1 MKIILEH
8 DTEIQTMVDCLVKI
22 GYEST
27 STEYGKK
34 VLLDTDSKYIY
45 PYQCGSY
52 TILNVSKFY
61 ELIYAIKNNK
71 NIMIQCNTKKRM
83 WFNISGKKESF
94 PIALINSNNVG
105 LDWISIS
112 ENQYVIIQLIMN
124 NWIEIF
130 GQLYHKETVEK
141 CLSNCALKTIDS
153 EIGYNVEILGK
164 CYNRKEISEL
174 IALNQFG
181 DVL

>member
-22 GYEST
+22 GYT
-27 STEYGKK
+27 SIDVEYKNK
-34 VLLDTDSKYIY
+34 ILLDTDCKYIY
-45 PYQCGSY
+45 PYQCGNYY
-52 TILNVSKFY
+52 TVNVSKFY
-61 ELIYAIKNNK
+61 ELIYAIENNK
-71 NIMIQCNTKKRM
+71 NIMIQCNTTKRM
-83 WFNISGKKESF
+83 WFNIMGKKESF
-94 PIALINSNNVG
+94 PIALINSNNVD

-124 NWIEIF
+124 NWIEIC

-141 CLSNCALKTIDS
+141 CLSKHTLKTIDS
-153 EIGYNVEILGK
+153 EILYNVEILGK
-164 CYNRKEISEL
+164 CYDRKEILEL

-181 DVL
+181 DAL